1 MGVLFKYILILIVVL
16 YLINKVGKFFY
27 ELFLGSTKESRQ
39 NQSRFSTSSQSSER
53 TNDIHVEP
61 KNSQNSKNFKAGE
74 YVDYEEID

>member
-16 YLINKVGKFFY
+16 YMINKVGKFFY

>member
-27 ELFLGSTKESRQ
+27 QLFLGSTKESRQ
-39 NQSRFSTSSQSSER
+39 NQSRFKTSSQSEER
-53 TNDIHVEP
+53 TNDIHVES
-61 KNSQNSKNFKAGE
+61 KKSQNSKNFKAGE